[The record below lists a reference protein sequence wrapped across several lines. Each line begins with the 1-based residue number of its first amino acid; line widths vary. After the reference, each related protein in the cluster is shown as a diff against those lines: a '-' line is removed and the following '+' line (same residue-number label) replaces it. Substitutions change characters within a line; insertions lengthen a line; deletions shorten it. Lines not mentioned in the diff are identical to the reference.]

1 MRASGRLRRPGEAKG
16 RSVVRGPLR
25 SPVFRS
31 AAWAGLVLLGVGDA
45 CAAEDARLE
54 LDEVVKRLNAL
65 DTWLDDAGERIAKG
79 QSEVASADRRV
90 ADANRRIRELDARIE
105 AGDAELQRLG
115 VERERLGNA
124 RRRQGEQVAQHLRD
138 AWRFKERDPLRAL
151 LNLQD
156 PRALDRMVRYHA
168 AFAKARLVVVDEL
181 RETLTQ
187 LEQNQLDRDR
197 EQRTLAESRKSV
209 AADRAGL
216 IRERGERRSLIESL
230 NAELAKR
237 SEERDRLNRDR
248 DRLASLID
256 ELARAG
262 RQARGGLD
270 AVRQGELAWPVQG
283 RLVRRFGESRAGGR
297 LRWEGVAFEAPEG
310 SEVRA
315 VAPGQVVFADWLRGF
330 GMLAIV
336 DHGDGWMSLYGSVD
350 AIYKRRGDPVESGE
364 VIATVGQSG
373 AETEVGLYFEVRHNG
388 EPKDPLAWLKTRE
401 ERSR

>member
-1 MRASGRLRRPGEAKG
+1 M
-16 RSVVRGPLR
+16 RGPFR
-25 SPVFRS
+25 SSVLRS
-31 AAWAGLVLLGVGDA
+31 AAWTGLVLLGVGDA

-65 DTWLDDAGERIAKG
+65 DTWLDDAGERIVKG

-115 VERERLGNA
+115 VERERLGNV
-124 RRRQGEQVAQHLRD
+124 RRRQGAQVAQHLRD

-151 LNLQD
+151 LNLED

-168 AFAKARLVVVDEL
+168 AFAKARLAVVDEL

-187 LEQNQLDRDR
+187 LEQNQLDRNR

-216 IRERGERRSLIESL
+216 IRDRGQRRSLIESL
-230 NAELAKR
+230 NAELAER
-237 SEERDRLNRDR
+237 SEERERLNRDR

-256 ELARAG
+256 ELARARRQPSRQPKG
-262 RQARGGLD
+262 RLDDTRRGD
-270 AVRQGELAWPVQG
+270 LAWPVAG

-297 LRWEGVAFEAPEG
+297 LRWEGVAFEAAEG

-388 EPKDPLAWLKTRE
+388 EPKDPLAWLKTRQ